1 MPTSDKASSTKDIK
15 WTDAQIRWPDDHKEK
30 GDDENENDK
39 NDDENENDEND
50 SDSDDGFQNPFDP
63 FADPDPTQV
72 FPFRFEVADGES
84 STSRNSERR
93 RRTIDLRIHGYK
105 TSSDEVWQ
113 STGLTLWK
121 ASKYLCDYMV
131 SHAVELKNKRVLE
144 LGAGLGLNGLL
155 AHRLGARSVV
165 ITDGDSDAMV
175 ALRKNIAVNQRQRP
189 PHNNDNDDNDNN
201 NNNNDNN
208 DDDNEEEE
216 DGPTRCWDVSA
227 AQLLWGR
234 DHSESF
240 LEKIANG
247 SKFDTIIAS
256 DIVYSPLVI
265 DPLWETVRVLLLLR
279 RSATGATTG
288 AATAYAAGSHV
299 HDTRAEFW
307 MAFAIRKVPVT
318 IDFVLEKAREYGF
331 DHELVDEQ
339 LDGHDYG
346 DDNIE
351 GDPET
356 GKVYIYRFWWSESGI
371 GGEEPS
377 TTDR

>member
-1 MPTSDKASSTKDIK
+1 MMQLRRVLLLLAVVAPSSVSAFVVGSSIGSSIGSSSSCTGTGTCTSLSMTAT
-15 WTDAQIRWPDDHKEK
+15 
-30 GDDENENDK
+30 NEA
-39 NDDENENDEND
+39 
-50 SDSDDGFQNPFDP
+50 P
-63 FADPDPTQV
+63 A
-72 FPFRFEVADGES
+72 ES
-84 STSRNSERR
+84 STSSS
-93 RRTIDLRIHGYK
+93 
-105 TSSDEVWQ
+105 TS
-113 STGLTLWK
+113 
-121 ASKYLCDYMV
+121 
-131 SHAVELKNKRVLE
+131 
-144 LGAGLGLNGLL
+144 
-155 AHRLGARSVV
+155 
-165 ITDGDSDAMV
+165 
-175 ALRKNIAVNQRQRP
+175 
-189 PHNNDNDDNDNN
+189 NDNDDNDNN